1 MPYNEDWAST
11 GQGVGSLLGTG
22 IGAAFGGPAGA
33 MIGGSLGGA
42 LGGVAGLFGPKK
54 SLPEFNA
61 ADQARNYLERFGGF
75 DREQGQ
81 IEANVDTVK
90 RRTVAELISQG
101 VDPVAARQMGEQKAT
116 EFRTRSMSDLL
127 NAAQAREGSLTQQ
140 LLPQQFQREE
150 DQASYRNWQSAM
162 AADTMQGIAPTLT
175 GAFLAGN
182 EMGLLGG
189 GGGGSGTN
197 LNSPEAQG
205 LGLGLGRQMG
215 FYGRP

>member
-11 GQGVGSLLGTG
+11 GQGVGSLIGTG
-22 IGAAFGGPAGA
+22 IGAAIGLGPAGA
-33 MIGGSLGGA
+33 MVGGA
-42 LGGVAGLFGPKK
+42 LGGGLGRLAGFLGPKK

-75 DREQGQ
+75 GREQGQ

-101 VDPVAARQMGEQKAT
+101 VDPVAARQVGEQKAT

-127 NAAQAREGSLTQQ
+127 NSAQARESSLTQQ

-150 DQASYRNWQSAM
+150 DQASYRNWQSSM

-182 EMGLLGG
+182 EMGLFDTGS
-189 GGGGSGTN
+189 GSGTDSSSN
-197 LNSPEAQG
+197 PAMALRFG
-205 LGLGLGRQMG
+205 L
-215 FYGRP
+215 RPRLFFNPRP

>member
-11 GQGVGSLLGTG
+11 GQGVGSLVGTG
-22 IGAAFGGPAGA
+22 IGAAVAGPAGA
-33 MIGGSLGGA
+33 MVGSA
-42 LGGVAGLFGPKK
+42 LGGGLGGLAGLFGPKK

-61 ADQARNYLERFGGF
+61 ADQARNYLDRFGGF
-75 DREQGQ
+75 NQEQGQ
-81 IEANVDTVK
+81 IEANTDTVK

-127 NAAQAREGSLTQQ
+127 NAAQAREASLTQQ

-182 EMGLLGG
+182 EMGLFGG
-189 GGGGSGTN
+189 QPGTD
-197 LNSPEAQG
+197 LNSQPAKD

-215 FYGRP
+215 LYGRP